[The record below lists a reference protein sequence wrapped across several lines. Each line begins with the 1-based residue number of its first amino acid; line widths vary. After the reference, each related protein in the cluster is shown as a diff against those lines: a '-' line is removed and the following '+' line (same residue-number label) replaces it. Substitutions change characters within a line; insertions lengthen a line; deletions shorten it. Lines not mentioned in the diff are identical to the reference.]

1 MSVKKSINQSFQGL
15 KSYFLKSRVVTRWR
29 YVSYFLKGIDNTI
42 KKVYNRNKQLFI
54 GTKMSKRPTKNHI
67 YTHETHAVNNETG
80 EVIASSKETI
90 IQFPAEPEYIKLYL
104 DDINR
109 IYELP
114 NNSILYEIMKRMDY
128 DGLINLSKYAKD
140 MICEKLDLKP
150 QTFANY
156 LQILKKKDIIK
167 AVGTGTFMP
176 NPNLFGKG
184 SWKDIYNRRKTYESI
199 KFQITYKADGSK
211 TVQTEF
217 ELNE

>member
-1 MSVKKSINQSFQGL
+1 MLVKKSIKPLSGGL
-15 KSYFLKSRVVTRWR
+15 KSYFLKSSFVTRWR
-29 YVSYFLKGIDNTI
+29 YVRYFLKGIDNTI
-42 KKVYNRNKQLFI
+42 KKVYNGNKQLFI
-54 GTKMSKRPTKNHI
+54 GNKMSKRPTKNHV
-67 YTHETHAVNNETG
+67 YTHETHAVNHETG

-114 NNSILYEIMKRMDY
+114 NDSILYEVMKRMDY

-140 MICEKLDLKP
+140 LICKKLDLKP
-150 QTFANY
+150 QTLANY
-156 LQILKKKDIIK
+156 LQILKKKDIIT

-199 KFQITYKADGSK
+199 KLQITYKSDGSK

-217 ELNE
+217 NLDE

>member
-1 MSVKKSINQSFQGL
+1 
-15 KSYFLKSRVVTRWR
+15 
-29 YVSYFLKGIDNTI
+29 
-42 KKVYNRNKQLFI
+42 
-54 GTKMSKRPTKNHI
+54 MSKRPTKNHI

-90 IQFPAEPEYIKLYL
+90 VQFPAEPEYIKLYL

-140 MICEKLDLKP
+140 MICEKLNLKP

-156 LQILKKKDIIK
+156 LQKLKEKDIIQ
-167 AVGTGTFMP
+167 AVGRGTFMP

-184 SWKDIYNRRKTYESI
+184 SWKDVYNRRKTYESI
-199 KFQITYKADGSK
+199 KLQITYKADGSK

-217 ELNE
+217 KLDGGENV

>member
-1 MSVKKSINQSFQGL
+1 MIVKKSINDLSGGL
-15 KSYFLKSRVVTRWR
+15 KSYFLKSMVVTRWR
-29 YVSYFLKGIDNTI
+29 YVRYFLKSIDNTI
-42 KKVYNRNKQLFI
+42 KKVYNGNKQLFI
-54 GTKMSKRPTKNHI
+54 GTKMSKRPTKNHV
-67 YTHETHAVNNETG
+67 YTHETHAVNHETG

-90 IQFPAEPEYIKLYL
+90 VQFPAEPEYIKLYL

-114 NNSILYEIMKRMDY
+114 NNSILYEVMKRMDY

-140 MICEKLDLKP
+140 MICEKLNLKP

-156 LQILKKKDIIK
+156 LQKLKEKDIIQ
-167 AVGTGTFMP
+167 AVGRGTFMP

-184 SWKDIYNRRKTYESI
+184 SWKDVYNRRKTYESI
-199 KFQITYKADGSK
+199 KLQITYKADGSK

-217 ELNE
+217 KLDE